1 MLYNALEMKY
11 TKQQNRKNVSEF
23 IVLRTQ
29 SNSYVVICGWKNK
42 INPKII
48 KKKIT
53 SHNALQQCDIE
64 YRFYFFNQIN
74 LNSKNKF

>member
-48 KKKIT
+48 KKKNHIP
-53 SHNALQQCDIE
+53 
-64 YRFYFFNQIN
+64 
-74 LNSKNKF
+74 

>member
-1 MLYNALEMKY
+1 MKY

-48 KKKIT
+48 KKK
-53 SHNALQQCDIE
+53 SHPIMLCN
-64 YRFYFFNQIN
+64 NVT
-74 LNSKNKF
+74 LNTDFIFLIK

>member
-1 MLYNALEMKY
+1 MKY

-48 KKKIT
+48 KKKK
-53 SHNALQQCDIE
+53 SHPIMLCN
-64 YRFYFFNQIN
+64 NVT
-74 LNSKNKF
+74 LNTDFIFLIK